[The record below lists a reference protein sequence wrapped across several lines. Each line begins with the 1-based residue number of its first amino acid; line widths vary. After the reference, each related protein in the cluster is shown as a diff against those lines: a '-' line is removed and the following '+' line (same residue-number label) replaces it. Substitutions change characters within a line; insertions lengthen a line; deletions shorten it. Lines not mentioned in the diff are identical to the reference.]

1 VLIDNCLLIGG
12 NKVSK
17 KLGVRSTIYA
27 LLIIVSLVYLV
38 PTFSNKLPEWWLK
51 FLPKEKIKLG
61 LDLQGGMQL
70 ILEVDTIKAIEAEVE
85 TAIEDIKDEL
95 RSEKIRYL
103 DLKGNGPT
111 GIELTLIRDEDM
123 TSFEAF
129 MNSMYT
135 DYIMEKG
142 GKTGKGQVVHMK
154 MKQAA
159 IQQVMKTATDQ
170 ALETIRNRIDQF
182 GVNEPY
188 ITTQADNRILIQLP
202 GLKDPDRAIKL
213 IGKTAQLEF
222 KLVDEENNVNDAIA
236 GNMPAGD
243 EVLYQVAVDPET
255 GKTEKNP
262 YLLKKRTSLTGKYI
276 TDARVKLDSQYGEPY
291 VLLSFDR
298 RGARIFEKITGENIE
313 KRLAIVLDNNVH
325 SAPVIKDRI
334 SGGTAVIE
342 NIGNTDEARDLA
354 IVLRAGALPAPV
366 KILEQRL
373 VGPSLGQDSIDQG
386 INAMILGGVL
396 VVLFMIAYYGLS
408 GLIAVFALALNTL
421 LIVAGLAAFSATL
434 TLPGLAGIILSIG
447 MAVDANVLIYERIRE
462 ELRIGKTLRGA
473 VETGYERAT
482 ITIFD
487 SNLTTLITAVILFQ
501 FGTGP
506 VKGFAV
512 TLTIGLIANFI
523 TAVYV
528 TRVIFDYL
536 VINLNWKKM
545 SI

>member
-1 VLIDNCLLIGG
+1 
-12 NKVSK
+12 
-17 KLGVRSTIYA
+17 
-27 LLIIVSLVYLV
+27 
-38 PTFSNKLPEWWLK
+38 
-51 FLPKEKIKLG
+51 
-61 LDLQGGMQL
+61 M
-70 ILEVDTIKAIEAEVE
+70 
-85 TAIEDIKDEL
+85 
-95 RSEKIRYL
+95 
-103 DLKGNGPT
+103 
-111 GIELTLIRDEDM
+111 
-123 TSFEAF
+123 
-129 MNSMYT
+129 
-135 DYIMEKG
+135 
-142 GKTGKGQVVHMK
+142 MK
-154 MKQAA
+154 M
-159 IQQVMKTATDQ
+159 ATDQ

-222 KLVDEENNVNDAIA
+222 KLVDEENFVGDTIK
-236 GNMPAGD
+236 GNIPAGD
-243 EVLYQVAVDPET
+243 EILYQVTTDYNGATTRKEWLV
-255 GKTEKNP
+255 
-262 YLLKKRTSLTGKYI
+262 KKRTLLTGKYI
-276 TDARVKLDSQYGEPY
+276 TDASVKLDSQYGDPY
-291 VLLSFDR
+291 VRLSFDR
-298 RGARIFEKITGENIE
+298 RGARIFEKITGDNIE
-313 KRLAIVLDNNVH
+313 KRLAIILDDNVY
-325 SAPVIKDRI
+325 SAPVIRDRI

-342 NIGNTDEARDLA
+342 NIGSTDEARDLK

-386 INAMILGGVL
+386 INAMVLGGAL
-396 VVLFMIAYYGLS
+396 VVLFMIIYYGLS
-408 GLIAVFALALNTL
+408 GLIAVFALVLNTL
-421 LIVAGLAAFSATL
+421 LIAAGLAAFGATL

-512 TLTIGLIANFI
+512 TLTIGIIANFI

-536 VINLNWKKM
+536 VINLNWKKI

>member
-1 VLIDNCLLIGG
+1 M
-12 NKVSK
+12 SK
-17 KLGVRSTIYA
+17 KLGMRSAIYA

-38 PTFSNKLPEWWLK
+38 PTFSNKLPEWWSK

-70 ILEVDTIKAIEAEVE
+70 VLEVDTIKAIEAEVE
-85 TAIEDIKDEL
+85 TAIEDIKDDL

-103 DLKGNGPT
+103 NLKSNGST

-123 TSFEAF
+123 TSFENLTNA
-129 MNSMYT
+129 NYP
-135 DYIMEKG
+135 DYAVEHGEKTEKG
-142 GKTGKGQVVHMK
+142 RVVRMVMQQSAIDSMMK
-154 MKQAA
+154 D
-159 IQQVMKTATDQ
+159 ATDQ

-202 GLKDPDRAIKL
+202 GLKNPDRAIKL

-222 KLVDEENNVNDAIA
+222 KLVDEENSVDDALA
-236 GNMPAGD
+236 GKMPAGD
-243 EVLYQVAVDPET
+243 EILYRTEVDPET
-255 GKTEKNP
+255 GRTEKTP
-262 YLLKKRTSLTGKYI
+262 YLLKKRTMLTGKYI
-276 TDARVKLDSQYGEPY
+276 TDASVKLDSQYGDPY
-291 VLLSFDR
+291 VSLSFDR
-298 RGARIFEKITGENIE
+298 RGARIFEKITGDNID
-313 KRLAIVLDNNVH
+313 KRLAIILDDNVY
-325 SAPVIKDRI
+325 SAPVIRDRI
-334 SGGTAVIE
+334 SGGKAVIE
-342 NIGNTDEARDLA
+342 NIGSTDEARDLK

-386 INAMILGGVL
+386 INAMILGGAL
-396 VVLFMIAYYGLS
+396 VVLFMIIYYGLS
-408 GLIAVFALALNTL
+408 GLIAVFALILNTL
-421 LIVAGLAAFSATL
+421 LIAAGLAAFGATL

-512 TLTIGLIANFI
+512 TLTIGIIANFI

-536 VINLNWKKM
+536 VINLNWKKI

>member
-1 VLIDNCLLIGG
+1 
-12 NKVSK
+12 VSN
-17 KLGVRSTIYA
+17 KLGVRSAIYA
-27 LLIIVSLVYLV
+27 VLIIVSLVYLV

-70 ILEVDTIKAIEAEVE
+70 ILEVDTIKAIEAEIE
-85 TAIEDIKDEL
+85 TAVEDIKDEL
-95 RSEKIRYL
+95 RNEKIRYL
-103 DLKGNGPT
+103 DLKRNGST
-111 GIELTLIRDEDM
+111 GIELTLIRDEDI
-123 TSFEAF
+123 TSFENL
-129 MNSMYT
+129 MNANYP
-135 DYIMEKG
+135 DY
-142 GKTGKGQVVHMK
+142 VVEHGDRTEQGRAIRMVMQQSAIDNMMK
-154 MKQAA
+154 M
-159 IQQVMKTATDQ
+159 ATDQ

-188 ITTQADNRILIQLP
+188 ITTQADNRVLIQLP

-222 KLVDEENNVNDAIA
+222 KLVDEANNVNDALA
-236 GNMPAGD
+236 GKMPAGD
-243 EVLYQVAVDPET
+243 EVLYEIAFDPQT
-255 GKTEKNP
+255 GKSEKIP
-262 YLLKKRTSLTGKYI
+262 YLLKKRSSLTGKYI
-276 TDARVKLDSQYGEPY
+276 TDAGVKLDSQYGEPY
-291 VLLSFDR
+291 VSLTFDR
-298 RGARIFEKITGENIE
+298 RGARIFEKITGENIQ
-313 KRLAIVLDNNVH
+313 KRLAIVLDDSVY
-325 SAPVIKDRI
+325 SAPVIVDRI
-334 SGGTAVIE
+334 TGGKAVIE
-342 NIGNTDEARDLA
+342 NIGSTDEARDLA

-373 VGPSLGQDSIDQG
+373 VGPSLGQDSIEQG
-386 INAMILGGVL
+386 INAMILGGAL
-396 VVLFMIAYYGLS
+396 VVLFMIVYYGLS
-408 GLIAVFALALNTL
+408 GFIAVFALVLNTI
-421 LIVAGLAAFSATL
+421 LIAAGLAGFGATL

-536 VINLNWKKM
+536 VINLNWKKI

>member
-1 VLIDNCLLIGG
+1 MSN
-12 NKVSK
+12 
-17 KLGVRSTIYA
+17 KLGVRSAIYA
-27 LLIIVSLVYLV
+27 VLIIVSLVYLV

-70 ILEVDTIKAIEAEVE
+70 ILEVDTIKAIEAEIE
-85 TAIEDIKDEL
+85 TAVEDIKDEL
-95 RSEKIRYL
+95 RNEKIRYL
-103 DLKGNGPT
+103 DLKRNGST
-111 GIELTLIRDEDM
+111 GIELTFIRDEDI
-123 TSFEAF
+123 TSFENL
-129 MNSMYT
+129 MNANYP
-135 DYIMEKG
+135 DY
-142 GKTGKGQVVHMK
+142 VVEHGDRTEQGRAIRMVMQQSAIDNMMK
-154 MKQAA
+154 M
-159 IQQVMKTATDQ
+159 ATDQ

-188 ITTQADNRILIQLP
+188 ITTQADNRVLIQLP

-222 KLVDEENNVNDAIA
+222 KLVDEANNVNDALA
-236 GNMPAGD
+236 GKMPAGD
-243 EVLYQVAVDPET
+243 EVLYEIAFDPQT
-255 GKTEKNP
+255 GKSEKIP
-262 YLLKKRTSLTGKYI
+262 YLLKKRSSLTGKYI
-276 TDARVKLDSQYGEPY
+276 TDAGVKLDSQYGEPY
-291 VLLSFDR
+291 VSLTFDR
-298 RGARIFEKITGENIE
+298 RGARIFEKITGENIQ
-313 KRLAIVLDNNVH
+313 KRLAIVLDDSVY
-325 SAPVIKDRI
+325 SAPVIVDRI
-334 SGGTAVIE
+334 TGGKAVIE
-342 NIGNTDEARDLA
+342 NIGSTDEARDLA

-373 VGPSLGQDSIDQG
+373 VGPSLGQDSIEQG
-386 INAMILGGVL
+386 INAMILGGAL
-396 VVLFMIAYYGLS
+396 VVLFMIVYYGLS
-408 GLIAVFALALNTL
+408 GFIAVFALVLNTI
-421 LIVAGLAAFSATL
+421 LIAAGLAGFGATL

-512 TLTIGLIANFI
+512 TLSIGLIANFI

-528 TRVIFDYL
+528 TRIIFDYL

>member
-1 VLIDNCLLIGG
+1 M
-12 NKVSK
+12 SK
-17 KLGVRSTIYA
+17 KLGVRSAIYA

-38 PTFSNKLPEWWLK
+38 PTFSNKLPEWWSK

-129 MNSMYT
+129 MNSVYT
-135 DYIMEKG
+135 DYSMEKG
-142 GKTGKGQVVHMK
+142 GKTEKGQVVHMK
-154 MKQAA
+154 MKQTA

-222 KLVDEENNVNDAIA
+222 KLVDEENNVNDALA
-236 GNMPAGD
+236 GKMPAGD
-243 EVLYQVAVDPET
+243 EVLYRIKADPET
-255 GKTEKNP
+255 GRTEKEP

-276 TDARVKLDSQYGEPY
+276 TDASVKLDSQYGDPY
-291 VLLSFDR
+291 VSLYFDR

-313 KRLAIVLDNNVH
+313 KRLAIVLDDNVH
-325 SAPVIKDRI
+325 SAPVIRDRI
-334 SGGTAVIE
+334 SGGKAVIE
-342 NIGNTDEARDLA
+342 NIGSTDEARDLA

-386 INAMILGGVL
+386 INAMILGGAL

-408 GLIAVFALALNTL
+408 GFIAVFALALNTL

-462 ELRIGKTLRGA
+462 ELRNGKTLRGA

-501 FGTGP
+501 FGTGS